1 MDGWMD
7 MDASLMPEVSVFE
20 IAYCLRSR
28 LREPTSSPFNPYIK
42 PNRPMPCHAMPCH
55 RRECERNRNRG
66 NAAAYNFTN
75 DKMLIN

>member
-1 MDGWMD
+1 MDGWMDMDMDMD

-42 PNRPMPCHAMPCH
+42 HAMPSP
-55 RRECERNRNRG
+55 R
-66 NAAAYNFTN
+66 
-75 DKMLIN
+75 M